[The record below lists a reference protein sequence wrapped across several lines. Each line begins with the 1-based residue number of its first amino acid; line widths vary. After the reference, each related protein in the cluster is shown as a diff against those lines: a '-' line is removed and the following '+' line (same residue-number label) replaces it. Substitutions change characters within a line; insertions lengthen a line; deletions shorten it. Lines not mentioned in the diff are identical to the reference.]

1 MIKLENINK
10 YYFKG
15 ERHQI
20 HVVNNVT
27 LEFPKAGFVTLL
39 GASGS
44 GKTTLL
50 NIIGGLD
57 KFDSGT
63 I

>member
-27 LEFPKAGFVTLL
+27 KKY
-39 GASGS
+39 
-44 GKTTLL
+44 KTTVKIPIWRKKVNASTANINPL
-50 NIIGGLD
+50 NNR
-57 KFDSGT
+57 
-63 I
+63 

>member
-50 NIIGGLD
+50 NIIGSLND
-57 KFDSGT
+57 ART
-63 I
+63 EA